1 MLIIFIKKNK
11 KLRCVPPKKEKEK
24 KSYVSHGHLC
34 YLSDGDFPSCPLLA
48 KEHFLKV
55 HFITHVH
62 PQHPVE

>member
-1 MLIIFIKKNK
+1 MYHQKKKRK
-11 KLRCVPPKKEKEK
+11 KKALYHMDTCA
-24 KSYVSHGHLC
+24 S